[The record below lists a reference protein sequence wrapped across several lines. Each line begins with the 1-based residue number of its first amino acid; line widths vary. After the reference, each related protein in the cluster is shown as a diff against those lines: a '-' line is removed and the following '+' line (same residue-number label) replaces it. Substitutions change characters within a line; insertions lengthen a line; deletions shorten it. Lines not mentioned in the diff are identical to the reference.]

1 MNYKYI
7 NVSYMNP
14 QQIKNYD
21 ESFLMLLKLEPKT
34 VLLRHIVLWN
44 VY

>member
-1 MNYKYI
+1 MNYKYT

-14 QQIKNYD
+14 QQIKNYA
-21 ESFLMLLKLEPKT
+21 ESFMMLLKLEQKT